1 MNTLSVVLVMMLIFS
16 AQFSLGQGNLDSVEF
31 DKIKSRKIRNLIKQQ
46 SENIDNF
53 SDLTVSVDATAE
65 LEDYL
70 YYEKNYLI
78 KQDPEEVWYNYI
90 HSNQTEVWD
99 ISRISFGLIYCRD
112 TDSIT
117 YFDESLTEL
126 SKNRIYYINL
136 KILNG
141 LYHLPVS
148 FEITNIDPV
157 DKRIEFSYL
166 SGGKAKGKQ
175 LIHFSETP
183 EGFTRI
189 THQSYVKSQ
198 SKVRDKYL
206 YPYFHNKLISEF
218 HVNMRNLITSNV
230 KNRVEMIA
238 KSK

>member
-1 MNTLSVVLVMMLIFS
+1 MSTRSIVMVLLLIYS
-16 AQFSLGQGNLDSVEF
+16 AQFCFGQGNLDSVEF
-31 DKIKSRKIRNLIKQQ
+31 DKIKSRKIRKLIKQQ

-53 SDLTVSVDATAE
+53 SDLTVSVDAKAK
-65 LEDYL
+65 LDDYL

-112 TDSIT
+112 TETIT
-117 YFDESLTEL
+117 YLDESLTEL
-126 SKNRIYYINL
+126 SKDRIYYINL

-148 FEITNIDPV
+148 FEITNINPV
-157 DKRIEFSYL
+157 DKIIEFSYL

-183 EGFTRI
+183 DGFTKI

-198 SKVRDKYL
+198 SRIRDQYL

-218 HVNMRNLITSNV
+218 HVNMKRLIGSRA
-230 KNRVEMIA
+230 KRRSDLIA
-238 KSK
+238 EAK

>member
-1 MNTLSVVLVMMLIFS
+1 MSTRTFVMVLMLIFS
-16 AQFSLGQGNLDSVEF
+16 AQFSFGQGNLDSVEF

-70 YYEKNYLI
+70 YYEKNYFI

-166 SGGKAKGKQ
+166 SGGKARGKQ

-183 EGFTRI
+183 EGYTSI
-189 THQSYVKSQ
+189 THQTYVKSQ
-198 SKVRDKYL
+198 SKIRDKYL
-206 YPYFHNKLISEF
+206 YPYFHNKLITEF
-218 HVNMRNLITSNV
+218 HVNMKRLIVS
-230 KNRVEMIA
+230 RA
-238 KSK
+238 KRRSDLMAERK